1 MDTHKEP
8 RSPDTATAASGDRP
22 ARVDTISSACGGI
35 ALVGVAAITVICLA
49 VQFFRTD
56 LNWITTEMSIYVI
69 GPWGSFVQASF
80 FAPAP
85 GLAALGFAW
94 HHTLLRRQAGSF
106 ASFALFVLAAVALCF
121 TGAFVPD
128 KTAWPVT
135 IHGAIHQW
143 AAFGTFVFVTTAMVL
158 QSWWF
163 RYDPHWRK
171 HFPDAFALAMVT
183 IVYFWIYALIKP
195 IPRGIGEKAV
205 IGLVLLWVWRAAW
218 WLVRDRSRVARRPA

>member
-1 MDTHKEP
+1 MDTHKESL
-8 RSPDTATAASGDRP
+8 SPDTATSGDRP
-22 ARVDTISSACGGI
+22 VRVDTISSACGGI

-49 VQFFRTD
+49 VQFLRTD
-56 LNWITTEMSIYVI
+56 LNWITTEMSLYVI

-106 ASFALFVLAAVALCF
+106 ASFALFLAAAVALCV

-135 IHGAIHQW
+135 VHGAIHQW
-143 AAFGTFVFVTTAMVL
+143 AAFGTFVFATTGMVL

-171 HFPDAFALAMVT
+171 HFPDAFTLAMIT
-183 IVYFWIYALIKP
+183 IVYFWIYALIRP
-195 IPRGIGEKAV
+195 IPRGIGEKVV

-218 WLVRDRSRVARRPA
+218 WLVRDRSHVARRPG